1 MAGGV
6 LFLCSKRRTA
16 EKGKKKTQNKQNQ
29 PTCLEAQ
36 AENPQLTL
44 SKAVRRLAIWV
55 GWPYKLGDFSCAP
68 FSKAA
73 SLPRRQD
80 SAQTHL

>member
-1 MAGGV
+1 MMAGGV

-44 SKAVRRLAIWV
+44 SKAVRRLAI
-55 GWPYKLGDFSCAP
+55 
-68 FSKAA
+68 
-73 SLPRRQD
+73 
-80 SAQTHL
+80 